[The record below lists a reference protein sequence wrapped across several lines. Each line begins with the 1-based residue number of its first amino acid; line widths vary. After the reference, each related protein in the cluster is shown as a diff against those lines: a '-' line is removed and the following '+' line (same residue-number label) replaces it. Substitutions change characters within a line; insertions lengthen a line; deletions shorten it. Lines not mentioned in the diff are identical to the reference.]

1 MSEPITGSLICFSHE
16 FAGAYLLEYSRK
28 ADRTIALPLTWISLD
43 SENPAQRWVSCGIHQ
58 RTTSSGSH
66 VAFGLSLTSACTLL
80 AEYLHTTY
88 TSYSKCLP
96 LTYASLAGNLQT
108 THIPHSAYLHLIC
121 PLLAEQ
127 LHMTCVPLMF
137 YLQSTCK

>member
-58 RTTSSGSH
+58 RNSSSGSYA
-66 VAFGLSLTSACTLL
+66 AFGLYPFLTVPIVHVENESFCTKL
-80 AEYLHTTY
+80 AKPLFVVAFHDRKTLHRIFD
-88 TSYSKCLP
+88 LRF
-96 LTYASLAGNLQT
+96 
-108 THIPHSAYLHLIC
+108 
-121 PLLAEQ
+121 AEP
-127 LHMTCVPLMF
+127 V
-137 YLQSTCK
+137 